1 MTRKPILVTSA
12 LPYANGSIH
21 LGHLVEYIQT
31 DVFVRFL
38 RLVGEDV
45 LYVCA
50 DDTHGTP
57 IEMRA
62 AREKVAPEQI
72 IARYHEEHQRDFADF
87 QIEFDY
93 YGSTNQDENR
103 VWAERIFEALRASG
117 HVDRREV
124 EQAFCPNDQRFL
136 PDRFIR
142 GTCPFC
148 KAPDQYGDQC
158 EACGETYQPTDLIDP
173 RCAECGTAPVRK
185 SSMHYFVQIADFA
198 DRLREWTS
206 RPGCL
211 QPETR
216 RFVEGWLEKGLK
228 DWDVSRDAPYFGF
241 KIPGEESKY
250 FYVWLDAPIGYISTT
265 ERWCREHGRD
275 VEAEY
280 WKNPGAEIHHV
291 IGKDIVYFHTLFWP
305 AMLMAAGLEL
315 PRAVHVH
322 GHLTVNGEKMSKTRG
337 TFINARTYL
346 DHLDPLYLRYYY
358 ATKLSGSADDL
369 DLSFEDF
376 SNRVNAELVN
386 KIVNLASRSLQFV
399 YKRLGGRLGALPDD
413 GRQILAEIRARL
425 PEVEAAYRR
434 LDFAAAVHVACEAA
448 ERGNLYVQDRAPF
461 NLIKTDPEAARAVCT
476 TAANILRI
484 VAIIVAPVVPSLSDR
499 VLAMLDGQEFHAHAH
514 AHAHARWD
522 DLGRDLENVAIGPF
536 ERLLDRIDPAAIER
550 IIEASK
556 TAPAP
561 PEQSAAPSQPLEPE
575 IDFETFVKV
584 DLRVARVV
592 KAEPVDKAKKL
603 LRLTLDVGPLG
614 ERNVLAGIRISYP
627 DPAALVG
634 KNLVLVA
641 NLAPRAM
648 RGEVSQGMICAAGE
662 SEDAVKL
669 AELPADATPGDR
681 LH

>member
-1 MTRKPILVTSA
+1 MRRTPILVTSA

-38 RLVGEDV
+38 KLVGEDV
-45 LYVCA
+45 AYVCA

-62 AREKVAPEQI
+62 TREGVAPEQI
-72 IARYHEEHQRDFADF
+72 IARYHEEHQRDFGDF
-87 QIEFDY
+87 QIRFDF
-93 YGSTNQDENR
+93 YGSTHQDENR
-103 VWAERIFEALRASG
+103 IWAERIFDALRASG

-124 EQAFCPNDQRFL
+124 EQAYCPKDQRFL

-142 GTCPFC
+142 GTCPNC

-158 EACGETYQPTDLIDP
+158 EVCGKTYQPTDLIDP
-173 RCAECGTAPVRK
+173 RCAECGTTPIRK
-185 SSMHYFVQIADFA
+185 SSSHYFVQIADFA
-198 DRLREWTS
+198 DRLREWVR
-206 RPGCL
+206 RPGTL

-216 RFVEGWLEKGLK
+216 RFVEGWLDEGLK

-241 KIPGEESKY
+241 KIPGEDSKY
-250 FYVWLDAPIGYISTT
+250 FYVWLDAPIGYLSTS
-265 ERWCREHGRD
+265 ERWGRTQGRD
-275 VEAEY
+275 AEADY
-280 WKNPGAEIHHV
+280 WCNPAAEIHHV

-322 GHLTVNGEKMSKTRG
+322 GHLTVNGQKMSKTRG

-346 DHLDPLYLRYYY
+346 EHLDPLYLRYYY
-358 ATKLSGSADDL
+358 ATKLTGSADDL

-376 SNRVNAELVN
+376 TNRVNAELVN

-399 YKRLGGRLGALPDD
+399 FKRLDARLGPVPED
-413 GRQILAEIRARL
+413 GKTILAEIRAQI

-434 LDFAAAVHVACEAA
+434 LDFAAAMRIACEAA

-461 NLIKTDPEAARAVCT
+461 NVIKTDPEAARAVCT

-484 VAIIVAPVVPSLSDR
+484 VATIVAPVVPSLSDKI
-499 VLAMLDGQEFHAHAH
+499 LAMLGVTL
-514 AHAHARWD
+514 RWD
-522 DLGRDLENVAIGPF
+522 DLGRDLEHVKIGAF

-550 IIEASK
+550 LVEASK
-556 TAPAP
+556 APEP
-561 PEQSAAPSQPLEPE
+561 AAETPKATVQPLEPE
-575 IDFETFVKV
+575 IDFDAFAKV
-584 DLRVARVV
+584 DLRVALVV
-592 KAEPVDKAKKL
+592 KAEPVEKAKKL
-603 LRLTLDVGPLG
+603 MRLTLDVGPLG
-614 ERNVLAGIRISYP
+614 TRNVLAGIRLSYP

-634 KNLVLVA
+634 KKLVLVA
-641 NLAPRAM
+641 NLAPRTM
-648 RGEVSQGMICAAGE
+648 RGEVSQGMICASGE

-669 AELPADATPGDR
+669 AELPADARPGDR